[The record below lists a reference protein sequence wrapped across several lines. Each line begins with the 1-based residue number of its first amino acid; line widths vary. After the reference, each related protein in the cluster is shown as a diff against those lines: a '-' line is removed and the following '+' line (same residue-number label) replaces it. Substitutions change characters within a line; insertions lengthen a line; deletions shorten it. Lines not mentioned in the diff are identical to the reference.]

1 MRHRCFGLGDGCA
14 QSIFKRAAAGRSD
27 PDAASLDRLAIGLAG
42 RVLYCCEPGVHKVSQ
57 RAACEAMREHNCMG
71 GAERNAGEQSQ
82 RPPLF
87 RAHMTFSRRRCH
99 HLVVAKVHFVVECL
113 KKPRF
118 ATAVPGLVLRDSS
131 NEPGDRRDPGP
142 PQGHQEGGPGSRVW
156 GRSTV
161 ARTRKDTTRAPLGI
175 PWAEKWRQHRY
186 RGSVAIRTRPDGR
199 GGA

>member
-1 MRHRCFGLGDGCA
+1 MSQEAVLCHRCFGLGDGCA

-27 PDAASLDRLAIGLAG
+27 PDAASLDRLAIGLAD

-99 HLVVAKVHFVVECL
+99 HLVVAKVASRATAQL
-113 KKPRF
+113 LLRF
-118 ATAVPGLVLRDSS
+118 AAP
-131 NEPGDRRDPGP
+131 
-142 PQGHQEGGPGSRVW
+142 
-156 GRSTV
+156 
-161 ARTRKDTTRAPLGI
+161 ARARFNALT
-175 PWAEKWRQHRY
+175 
-186 RGSVAIRTRPDGR
+186 
-199 GGA
+199 